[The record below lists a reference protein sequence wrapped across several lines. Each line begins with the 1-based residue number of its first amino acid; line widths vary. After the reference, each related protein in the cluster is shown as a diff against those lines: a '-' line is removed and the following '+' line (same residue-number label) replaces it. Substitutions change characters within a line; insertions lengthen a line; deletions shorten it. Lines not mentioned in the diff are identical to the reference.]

1 RRLAHAPLVGA
12 AGWRRLLNG
21 VGFPAVTA
29 LDGPGADP
37 LRGTPQS
44 IILALAGGPAL
55 AAASAPVPSLVSE
68 AAPVEPASPAAARI
82 PAEVSLPTFLLGE
95 ISAVLAGLLDLAGRT
110 PEPGRPFVEFG
121 VDSLLAVE
129 VIRALNARLGISLRK
144 TDLFNHPTPG
154 ELAGH
159 IAANFSA
166 PCPAGEGLKAHRSNQ
181 NTHPRA
187 IANTDIAVIGMA
199 GRFPDADDL
208 DELWRNLAAGH
219 DAVRE
224 VPKERWDVAPLFDPN
239 PGRPDRIYSRW
250 GGFMRDVASFD
261 PLFFNLTPR
270 EAETM
275 DPQQRL
281 FLMEAWKALENAGYS
296 RRRLEGRRCG
306 VFVGVTQGDY
316 LNLLRAAGRFTDS
329 HGSIGNSCAILP
341 ARVAYFLNLKGP
353 CFALDTGCSS
363 ALVAVHTACQSI
375 LSGESE
381 MALAGGVSA
390 INTPDWHLF
399 FCRSGMT
406 SPTGR
411 CHTFDD
417 SADGF
422 VPAEG
427 VGVVLLKRLDRAL
440 ADGDVIHGVIKAMGI
455 NQDGASNGITAPSAT
470 AQTAL
475 LREVHQRAGIA
486 PDSLDYIETHGT
498 GTKLGDPIEL
508 EALQDAFGGAAR
520 RGSCAIGS
528 VKTNIG
534 HTMATAGVAGLL
546 KMLLALR
553 HRAFPPSLHFE
564 TPNRHIDFD
573 TSPFYVNTALRD
585 WPAPADRP
593 RRAAVSAFGFSGTN
607 AHLVLEEAPPAP
619 EAVHAL
625 GWPWQ
630 LVTLS
635 ALTEEALLTRCAEL
649 RRWLETAGPEAE
661 FDAIVYTLNAG
672 RSSLPVRLAF
682 VVRDR
687 AELARRLAAVPDGA
701 DPALFRS
708 DGPVPASPDPVWA
721 EQAAAHRRMVWADG
735 AADEARRRE
744 ALTALARLYVAGWEP
759 DWEAFYGDFQPRR
772 VSLPTYPFA
781 RERYWVDAPA
791 SSPSRSLGDLS
802 RAKSKGGW
810 GEGGS
815 KGAAE
820 LIPAT
825 HPFLG
830 QGGADNGGY
839 AFRAQFRRDDVYF
852 RDHVGGGQVLI
863 PAAAQMEM
871 ARAAGEA
878 LLGAGKPLSLSRLTW
893 QKPLIP
899 GDEPLSVKLKLHGET
914 GGRLRFELGA
924 GEGAAW
930 VAHSEG
936 VVSEAPEPAAEAPL
950 DIQTLWRTASRHYDR
965 AEVYALFRR
974 AGWEYGP
981 TYQTIRRLGVGPDY
995 CLAELARPATDAP
1008 RLPLDPFMLDGA
1020 LQAVLGFQAGKLV
1033 DGGRFL
1039 PLFIG
1044 AVRIFGALPDVGH
1057 AVVTRRANGPAAG
1070 VEKFDVRLCGPEGAV
1085 VLRVEEFTLRAVP
1098 EAHPQAGDEARQ
1110 RLLEALFR
1118 RVESRELGVARAREL
1133 MGELLKRE
1141 P

>member
-1 RRLAHAPLVGA
+1 
-12 AGWRRLLNG
+12 
-21 VGFPAVTA
+21 
-29 LDGPGADP
+29 
-37 LRGTPQS
+37 
-44 IILALAGGPAL
+44 
-55 AAASAPVPSLVSE
+55 
-68 AAPVEPASPAAARI
+68 
-82 PAEVSLPTFLLGE
+82 
-95 ISAVLAGLLDLAGRT
+95 
-110 PEPGRPFVEFG
+110 
-121 VDSLLAVE
+121 
-129 VIRALNARLGISLRK
+129 
-144 TDLFNHPTPG
+144 
-154 ELAGH
+154 
-159 IAANFSA
+159 
-166 PCPAGEGLKAHRSNQ
+166 
-181 NTHPRA
+181 
-187 IANTDIAVIGMA
+187 
-199 GRFPDADDL
+199 
-208 DELWRNLAAGH
+208 
-219 DAVRE
+219 
-224 VPKERWDVAPLFDPN
+224 
-239 PGRPDRIYSRW
+239 
-250 GGFMRDVASFD
+250 
-261 PLFFNLTPR
+261 
-270 EAETM
+270 
-275 DPQQRL
+275 
-281 FLMEAWKALENAGYS
+281 
-296 RRRLEGRRCG
+296 
-306 VFVGVTQGDY
+306 
-316 LNLLRAAGRFTDS
+316 
-329 HGSIGNSCAILP
+329 
-341 ARVAYFLNLKGP
+341 
-353 CFALDTGCSS
+353 
-363 ALVAVHTACQSI
+363 
-375 LSGESE
+375 
-381 MALAGGVSA
+381 
-390 INTPDWHLF
+390 
-399 FCRSGMT
+399 
-406 SPTGR
+406 
-411 CHTFDD
+411 
-417 SADGF
+417 
-422 VPAEG
+422 
-427 VGVVLLKRLDRAL
+427 
-440 ADGDVIHGVIKAMGI
+440 
-455 NQDGASNGITAPSAT
+455 
-470 AQTAL
+470 
-475 LREVHQRAGIA
+475 
-486 PDSLDYIETHGT
+486 
-498 GTKLGDPIEL
+498 
-508 EALQDAFGGAAR
+508 
-520 RGSCAIGS
+520 
-528 VKTNIG
+528 
-534 HTMATAGVAGLL
+534 
-546 KMLLALR
+546 
-553 HRAFPPSLHFE
+553 
-564 TPNRHIDFD
+564 
-573 TSPFYVNTALRD
+573 
-585 WPAPADRP
+585 
-593 RRAAVSAFGFSGTN
+593 
-607 AHLVLEEAPPAP
+607 
-619 EAVHAL
+619 
-625 GWPWQ
+625 
-630 LVTLS
+630 
-635 ALTEEALLTRCAEL
+635 
-649 RRWLETAGPEAE
+649 AE

-721 EQAAAHRRMVWADG
+721 KQAAAHRRMVWADG